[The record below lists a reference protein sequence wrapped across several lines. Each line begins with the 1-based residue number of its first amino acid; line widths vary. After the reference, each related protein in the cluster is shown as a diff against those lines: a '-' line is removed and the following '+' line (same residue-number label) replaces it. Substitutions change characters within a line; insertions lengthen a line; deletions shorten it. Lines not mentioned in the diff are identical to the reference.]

1 MAEGR
6 RRVPRI
12 RMPSISRPSRRGGS
26 PTATEETP
34 TKEAATKE
42 AATKEAVTKEEPA
55 KEAASQDAAKPEEAA
70 KPEQPAKEDAKASE
84 AKGKAPEPNLQERM
98 EGLQGWM
105 AELER
110 KQARLTYFGA
120 AGVLIAVLAAGAALY
135 FGLTA
140 KNDSAK
146 KSDVDNLTKQVQSL
160 QGAVA
165 KSNKDTQAALNATV
179 TGIQTTIAELTKKQ
193 AQDASNISTLQA
205 QINAAAK
212 NAAGATTGTTAT
224 PGTTTTTPKKP

>member
-6 RRVPRI
+6 RRIPRI
-12 RMPSISRPSRRGGS
+12 RMPSISRPSRRGG
-26 PTATEETP
+26 TATATDEAP

-42 AATKEAVTKEEPA
+42 STEEAAAKEAPTKDAAAKEAPKAEPA
-55 KEAASQDAAKPEEAA
+55 K
-70 KPEQPAKEDAKASE
+70 PAG

-140 KNDSAK
+140 KNDSATK
-146 KSDVDNLTKQVQSL
+146 GDVDDLTKQVQSL
-160 QGAVA
+160 QSAVT
-165 KSNKDTQAALNATV
+165 KNTKDTQNALNATV
-179 TGIQTTIAELTKKQ
+179 TGLQATIAELQKKQ
-193 AQDASNISTLQA
+193 AQDAANISTLQA
-205 QINAAAK
+205 QINSGALSK
-212 NAAGATTGTTAT
+212 GGAGAVTGTTAT

>member
-1 MAEGR
+1 M
-6 RRVPRI
+6 PRI
-12 RMPSISRPSRRGGS
+12 SLPGRGRGAA
-26 PTATEETP
+26 ATEEAPTKEATPKVAPTKEAPTKEGP
-34 TKEAATKE
+34 TKEAASKDAAE
-42 AATKEAVTKEEPA
+42 AEQPA
-55 KEAASQDAAKPEEAA
+55 KEAAKPSA
-70 KPEQPAKEDAKASE
+70 P
-84 AKGKAPEPNLQERM
+84 KGKAPEPNLQERM

-140 KNDSAK
+140 KSDSAK
-146 KSDVDNLTKQVQSL
+146 KSDVDDLSKQVQTL
-160 QGAVA
+160 QSAVT

-179 TGIQTTIAELTKKQ
+179 TGLQATIAELTKKQ

-212 NAAGATTGTTAT
+212 NAAGATTGTTST

>member
-1 MAEGR
+1 M
-6 RRVPRI
+6 PRI
-12 RMPSISRPSRRGGS
+12 SLPGRGRGAA
-26 PTATEETP
+26 ATEEAPTTEAAPKVAPTKEGP

-42 AATKEAVTKEEPA
+42 AASKEAP
-55 KEAASQDAAKPEEAA
+55 EA
-70 KPEQPAKEDAKASE
+70 EQPAKEAEKPSAP
-84 AKGKAPEPNLQERM
+84 KGKAPEPNVQERM

-146 KSDVDNLTKQVQSL
+146 KGDVDDLTKQVQTL
-160 QGAVA
+160 QGAVT

-179 TGIQTTIAELTKKQ
+179 TGIQATSAELTKKQ

-212 NAAGATTGTTAT
+212 NAAGATTGTTST
-224 PGTTTTTPKKP
+224 PGSTTTTPKKP

>member
-6 RRVPRI
+6 PRSPRI
-12 RMPSISRPSRRGGS
+12 RMPKISLPGRGRGAA
-26 PTATEETP
+26 ATEEAP
-34 TKEAATKE
+34 TKEAAPKVAPTKEGPTKEATSKE
-42 AATKEAVTKEEPA
+42 AATAEQPTKEE
-55 KEAASQDAAKPEEAA
+55 AKPST
-70 KPEQPAKEDAKASE
+70 P
-84 AKGKAPEPNLQERM
+84 KGKAPEPNLQERM

-146 KSDVDNLTKQVQSL
+146 RGDVDDLTRQVQSL
-160 QGAVA
+160 QSAVT

-179 TGIQTTIAELTKKQ
+179 TGLQATIAELTKKQ
-193 AQDASNISTLQA
+193 AQDAANISTLQA
-205 QINAAAK
+205 QINSAALNK
-212 NAAGATTGTTAT
+212 GGAGATTGTTAT

>member
-6 RRVPRI
+6 PRSPRI
-12 RMPSISRPSRRGGS
+12 RMPRISLPGRGRGAA
-26 PTATEETP
+26 ATEEAPTTEAAPKVAPTKEGP
-34 TKEAATKE
+34 TKEAPE
-42 AATKEAVTKEEPA
+42 A
-55 KEAASQDAAKPEEAA
+55 
-70 KPEQPAKEDAKASE
+70 EQPAKEAEKPSAP
-84 AKGKAPEPNLQERM
+84 KGKAPEPNVQERM

-120 AGVLIAVLAAGAALY
+120 AGVLIAILAAGAALY

-146 KSDVDNLTKQVQSL
+146 KSDVDNLTKQVQTL
-160 QGAVA
+160 QGAVT

-179 TGIQTTIAELTKKQ
+179 TGIQA
-193 AQDASNISTLQA
+193 
-205 QINAAAK
+205 
-212 NAAGATTGTTAT
+212 
-224 PGTTTTTPKKP
+224 

>member
-1 MAEGR
+1 MAEGTPR
-6 RRVPRI
+6 SPRI
-12 RMPSISRPSRRGGS
+12 RMPRISLPGRGRGAA
-26 PTATEETP
+26 TAEEAP
-34 TKEAATKE
+34 TKEATPKVAPTKEGPTAEAPTKEASTKE
-42 AATKEAVTKEEPA
+42 AASKEAPEAEQPA
-55 KEAASQDAAKPEEAA
+55 KEAAKPST
-70 KPEQPAKEDAKASE
+70 P
-84 AKGKAPEPNLQERM
+84 KGKAPEPNVQERM

-140 KNDSAK
+140 KNDSASK
-146 KSDVDNLTKQVQSL
+146 GDVDDLSKQVQTL
-160 QGAVA
+160 QGAVT

-179 TGIQTTIAELTKKQ
+179 TGLQATIGVLTKKQ
-193 AQDASNISTLQA
+193 AQDAANISTLQA
-205 QINAAAK
+205 QINSLNKAGAAAP
-212 NAAGATTGTTAT
+212 TGTTST

>member
-6 RRVPRI
+6 WRVPRV

-26 PTATEETP
+26 DTATKEAP

-42 AATKEAVTKEEPA
+42 TPKAAPPA
-55 KEAASQDAAKPEEAA
+55 GTAKPSTA
-70 KPEQPAKEDAKASE
+70 KD
-84 AKGKAPEPNLQERM
+84 KAPEPNLQERM

-105 AELER
+105 AEIER

-140 KNDSAK
+140 KSDSAK
-146 KSDVDNLTKQVQSL
+146 KGDVDDLTRQVQSL

-165 KSNKDTQAALNATV
+165 KNTKDTQNALNATV
-179 TGIQTTIAELTKKQ
+179 TGLQATIAELQKKQ
-193 AQDASNISTLQA
+193 AQDAANISTLQS
-205 QINAAAK
+205 QINSAALSKGGAGVG
-212 NAAGATTGTTAT
+212 AGAVTGTTAT
-224 PGTTTTTPKKP
+224 PGTTTSPKKP

>member
-6 RRVPRI
+6 PRSPRI
-12 RMPSISRPSRRGGS
+12 RMPRISLPGRGRGAA
-26 PTATEETP
+26 ATEEAP
-34 TKEAATKE
+34 TKEAAPKVAPTKEGPTKEVAPKE
-42 AATKEAVTKEEPA
+42 AAEAEQPA
-55 KEAASQDAAKPEEAA
+55 KEAAKPSA
-70 KPEQPAKEDAKASE
+70 P
-84 AKGKAPEPNLQERM
+84 KGKAPEPNVQERI

-140 KNDSAK
+140 KNDSASK
-146 KSDVDNLTKQVQSL
+146 GDVDGLTKQVQTL
-160 QGAVA
+160 QGAVT

-179 TGIQTTIAELTKKQ
+179 TGLQATIGVLTKKQ
-193 AQDASNISTLQA
+193 AQDAANISTLQA
-205 QINAAAK
+205 QINSLNKAGAAA
-212 NAAGATTGTTAT
+212 ATGTTAT